1 MPTYSL
7 GTLMVSL
14 LPSDLKRASGSNQ
27 VEYSPAGNLL
37 CMYCKQA
44 FHLFLATSSMIY
56 LQLILDASFFFRRRK
71 ALQSSHFF
79 LNFTRDWI
87 IYDRLLFA
95 ASLKNALSCADE
107 GRRTGD
113 ASCAVS
119 FTLVLPSAY
128 THEAICTRASLRKA
142 LRGVLK
148 EP

>member
-1 MPTYSL
+1 
-7 GTLMVSL
+7 MVSL

-95 ASLKNALSCADE
+95 ASLKNALSCTDG
-107 GRRTGD
+107 GRRTGA

-119 FTLVLPSAY
+119 DTRVLSSTDVYALSITTADNRLVLLR
-128 THEAICTRASLRKA
+128 AIQKYITN
-142 LRGVLK
+142 
-148 EP
+148 